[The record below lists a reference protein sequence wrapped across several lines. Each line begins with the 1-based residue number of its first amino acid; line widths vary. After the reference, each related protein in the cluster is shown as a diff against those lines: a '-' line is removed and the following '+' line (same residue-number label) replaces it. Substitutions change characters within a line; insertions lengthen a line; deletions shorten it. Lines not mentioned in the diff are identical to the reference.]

1 MGSSAEETG
10 DGAWRW
16 HLPQPEVLASAPLF
30 QPEVLLLPFSLLF
43 FLVTT
48 TLAILSVQWWSL
60 FFADQT

>member
-16 HLPQPEVLASAPLF
+16 HLPQPEVPASAPLF

-43 FLVTT
+43 FFGHYHIGHFVSTVVVT
-48 TLAILSVQWWSL
+48 